1 MATLSRILAWRIP
14 WTVCGVAKSWTPLS
28 MHICINVILLE
39 ERSLGKYSSF
49 CSYARKPL
57 RRRFPW
63 PPRLHTHLHAPVVN
77 SEQHLKHSV
86 IIFKSNILSHFSNL
100 FIILFSVSSISYIV
114 LDDKEKDS
122 SHFRSIFSIHCLS
135 GDHQSLHQT
144 LTILPNVLKST
155 CSPCWMIVIHI
166 AYFIFAFIT
175 LFCP

>member
-86 IIFKSNILSHFSNL
+86 IIFTYLFSSFLLSAIRVVSSAYLRLLIFLLAVLILACNSSSPAFLVMCSACKLNNQTDNKQPCHMLFIYYLITDILSRTF
-100 FIILFSVSSISYIV
+100 
-114 LDDKEKDS
+114 
-122 SHFRSIFSIHCLS
+122 
-135 GDHQSLHQT
+135 
-144 LTILPNVLKST
+144 
-155 CSPCWMIVIHI
+155 
-166 AYFIFAFIT
+166 
-175 LFCP
+175 